1 MLSEQ
6 LTCIDGKVEVN
17 EMVVIFFLDVEFSQ
31 TSVSEAPS
39 PCSGSSYFCRV
50 AYAVQAEALTGHLL
64 VCVQD

>member
-17 EMVVIFFLDVEFSQ
+17 EMVVIFNLDVEFSQ
-31 TSVSEAPS
+31 KFVSEAPGVLGVFFFV
-39 PCSGSSYFCRV
+39 GSS
-50 AYAVQAEALTGHLL
+50 YAVQAEALTGHLL

>member
-6 LTCIDGKVEVN
+6 LTCIDGKFEVN

-31 TSVSEAPS
+31 TIVSEAPS
-39 PCSGSSYFCRV
+39 PLELTFVGSHF
-50 AYAVQAEALTGHLL
+50 AVQAEALSGHLL